1 MSFSSTV
8 SKMSVVIYKYLM
20 KAKTALLTVL
30 TWIGLLALPI
40 NASLEASSIEK
51 DSLTDSKT
59 RELIAQEPSPD
70 IYQQAKEELPEN
82 FYVLYRIIERVA
94 RANALDERPW
104 RIVVVPT
111 YDINAFATEVNLI
124 ALHTGIMD
132 QLAGDAS
139 ALACIVAHEMGH
151 HVERHIALGP
161 AEKAALIEEIQT
173 EAELQ
178 VEAELKDAKSDSRGS
193 AIGGAIARGVLGGS
207 VGNATG
213 RVLENESRNR
223 MTRAERRIQ
232 EIVEQK
238 EQELEQRLAEDS
250 QRREFEAD
258 RSGYMYSVQAGF
270 EPEGC
275 LRAMDVLARLPGAEF
290 DTTHPATRR
299 RIEALQE
306 LAVENPAAR
315 LSQKGDAVLSATE
328 PLTYDLSEDGV
339 SLRINSTRGGSTGD
353 DIERMFD

>member
-1 MSFSSTV
+1 MKPKTV
-8 SKMSVVIYKYLM
+8 
-20 KAKTALLTVL
+20 LLTVL
-30 TWIGLLALPI
+30 GAIGLVVLPT
-40 NASLEASSIEK
+40 NAPLQANSIESEK
-51 DSLTDSKT
+51 AIAPSANEIL
-59 RELIAQEPSPD
+59 LAQEPSTA
-70 IYQQAKEELPEN
+70 IYQQAREELSDN
-82 FYVLYRIIERVA
+82 LYALYRIVDRVA

-124 ALHTGIMD
+124 AMHAGIMD

-151 HVERHIALGP
+151 HVERHIALRP
-161 AEKAALIEEIQT
+161 AERAALIEEIQA
-173 EAELQ
+173 EAEEQ
-178 VEAELKDAKSDSRGS
+178 VEAELKDARSDATGS
-193 AIGGAIARGVLGGS
+193 AIGGAVVRGVLGG
-207 VGNATG
+207 TIG
-213 RVLENESRNR
+213 RAGGRALENESRQR
-223 MTRAERRIQ
+223 MNRAERRVR

-238 EQELEQRLAEDS
+238 EQELEERLAEES

-275 LRAMDVLARLPGAEF
+275 LRAMEVVARTPGAEF

-306 LAVENPAAR
+306 LAVEHPAAK
-315 LSQKGDAVLSATE
+315 LSQKGDALISATQ

-339 SLRINSTRGGSTGD
+339 SLRINSVRGGSTGD
-353 DIERMFD
+353 NLEEMFD